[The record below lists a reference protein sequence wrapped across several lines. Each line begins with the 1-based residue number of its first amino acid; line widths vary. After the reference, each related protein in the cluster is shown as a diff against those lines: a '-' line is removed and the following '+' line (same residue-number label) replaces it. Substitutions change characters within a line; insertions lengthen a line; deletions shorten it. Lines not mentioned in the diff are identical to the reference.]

1 MFIDLHA
8 PLCALLNEVGALL
21 LRMPSWDAY
30 QEETQQLMRSFET
43 LRRAA
48 CHSVARPL
56 LSRFVGDL
64 RLFAGQARIALG
76 GLLAALLHWT

>member
-48 CHSVARPL
+48 C
-56 LSRFVGDL
+56 
-64 RLFAGQARIALG
+64 
-76 GLLAALLHWT
+76 